1 MTITT
6 ELNIGDLVYF
16 LNNNKIQKKKI
27 ERINV
32 ITDGNQKQVLYE
44 ITVKVEY
51 APTEDMGHIE
61 DLENLPQTT
70 EQKYWISSE
79 YAYPSKDALLN
90 SLMEE
95 SK

>member
-16 LNNNKIQKKKI
+16 LNNNKIQKKEV

-44 ITVKVEY
+44 ITIKTDY
-51 APTEDMGHIE
+51 APTEEMGRIE

-79 YAYPSKDALLN
+79 YAYPSKEALLN
-90 SLMEE
+90 SLKEE

>member
-1 MTITT
+1 MTIKT
-6 ELNIGDLVYF
+6 ELNIGDYVYF
-16 LNNNKIQKKKI
+16 LNNNKIQKKEV

-44 ITVKVEY
+44 ITLKTDY
-51 APTEDMGHIE
+51 TPTEEMGRIE

-79 YAYPSKDALLN
+79 YAYPSKEALLN
-90 SLMEE
+90 SLKEE

>member
-16 LNNNKIQKKKI
+16 LNNNKIQKKEV

-32 ITDGNQKQVLYE
+32 ITDGKQKQVLYE
-44 ITVKVEY
+44 ITIKTDY
-51 APTEDMGHIE
+51 APTEEMGRIE

-79 YAYPSKDALLN
+79 YAYPSKEALLN
-90 SLMEE
+90 SLKEE